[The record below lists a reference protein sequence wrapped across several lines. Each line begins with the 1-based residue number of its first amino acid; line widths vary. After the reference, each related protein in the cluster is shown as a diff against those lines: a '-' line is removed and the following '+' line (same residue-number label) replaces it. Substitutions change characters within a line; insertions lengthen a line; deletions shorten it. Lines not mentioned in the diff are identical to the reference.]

1 MSEVRYISLSQI
13 RSNPYQPRVN
23 FDQESLDE
31 LAASIHQNGV
41 IQPIVVRQSDPDYY
55 EIIAGERRFKALQML
70 QWYAAPCIIMDANDQ
85 QMAQLALI
93 ENIQRDE
100 LTPVEEANA
109 YKQILRMN
117 HMTQQQ
123 LADKVGKSQA
133 AVANKLR
140 LLGLSPEVQQALNE
154 RKITERHGRAMLNLD
169 SEQQNQVLDKIIEKN
184 MTVLD
189 TEKYIE
195 KNFTVKKKRRDAVK
209 CYGVS
214 TRIAINTIRQAVKS
228 LKNAGMPVE
237 ETESETDDTYTITIN
252 IKK

>member
-1 MSEVRYISLSQI
+1 
-13 RSNPYQPRVN
+13 
-23 FDQESLDE
+23 
-31 LAASIHQNGV
+31 
-41 IQPIVVRQSDPDYY
+41 
-55 EIIAGERRFKALQML
+55 
-70 QWYAAPCIIMDANDQ
+70 
-85 QMAQLALI
+85 
-93 ENIQRDE
+93 
-100 LTPVEEANA
+100 
-109 YKQILRMN
+109 
-117 HMTQQQ
+117 
-123 LADKVGKSQA
+123 
-133 AVANKLR
+133 
-140 LLGLSPEVQQALNE
+140 
-154 RKITERHGRAMLNLD
+154 MLNLD